1 MPPSFSSSYQVPGV
15 YSSQQQALTPVIPG
29 GVRVVALIGSVAPT
43 ISVTNEFIIHG
54 TYPNAVDALLHTA
67 VSLAA
72 TITDSN
78 LVAYVLNTDYQLG
91 TGGNAGKADWGLSGA
106 VSFTSTI
113 HDTYNGLVG
122 KSIIIT
128 VGSGSIQT
136 YTFVTGDFVAP
147 TAATALE
154 VVTAINA
161 NISGLTCV
169 VATSGGFNYVK
180 IATTATK
187 NTSLLIGAGTANS
200 TLGFSTSSFAKTPQE
215 PATGVTYLVSYTY
228 DKVVATDY
236 QPFLAFSMQD
246 VVNYAGPLSTVS
258 SVDLTPLYTLP
269 VAAQIAINNGASV
282 LYLVGLDGVGSSLT
296 QFQTAINKLQTVN
309 CNIVVPIST
318 DPSVWSYLKSQV
330 DSLSTTTERK
340 ERTAYVGTS
349 STTITTVT
357 SQAAALAD
365 KRVLLCYNHQPTFF
379 IGTAANVSTLDGSYI
394 AAAIAGVR
402 TNPAFDVAT
411 PLTRKAIAGFATF
424 PDTLLQSQK
433 NLLASQGVLVI
444 TNPNGSNPLVMD
456 GTSTLRDTVD
466 DEEVSVTEATDFVIQ
481 TVRTLLEAIFV
492 GQKVLAD
499 TPSQIVTTTSAI
511 LADFVNSQI
520 IEDFS
525 GISAHVDSGDPSQVD
540 LSFTILS
547 VYELKYVFIK
557 FGLAL

>member
-1 MPPSFSSSYQVPGV
+1 MSI
-15 YSSQQQALTPVIPG
+15 L
-29 GVRVVALIGSVAPT
+29 
-43 ISVTNEFIIHG
+43 
-54 TYPNAVDALLHTA
+54 
-67 VSLAA
+67 
-72 TITDSN
+72 
-78 LVAYVLNTDYQLG
+78 
-91 TGGNAGKADWGLSGA
+91 
-106 VSFTSTI
+106 
-113 HDTYNGLVG
+113 
-122 KSIIIT
+122 SIIIT

-282 LYLVGLDGVGSSLT
+282 LYLVGLDGVGYSLT